1 MKTNLLFSLVI
12 LCLVSCSK
20 SDDDNSVQATI
31 PLAPSNLQYTITPR
45 NTATSPDTP
54 AKINLTW
61 TDNSDNET
69 AFRIQHKP
77 QGSSSWTGDGVDVT
91 HDNFYSMDII
101 TFFYSNGTV
110 YYGEDQYR
118 VYATNSAGNSEYSN
132 IITVS
137 N

>member
-1 MKTNLLFSLVI
+1 MKTKLLLSLII
-12 LCLVSCSK
+12 LCLIGCSK
-20 SDDDNSVQATI
+20 SDDESVQATI

-45 NTATSPDTP
+45 NTNTNPDTP

-69 AFRIQHKP
+69 EFRIQHKP
-77 QGSSSWTGDGVDVT
+77 EGSNTWTGDGVDVT
-91 HDNFYSMDII
+91 HNNYYSRDIV
-101 TFFYSNGTV
+101 TYFYSNMTT
-110 YYGEDQYR
+110 YYHEDQYR
-118 VYATNSAGNSEYSN
+118 VYARNSAGDSSYSN